1 MHHSTVNGRSRLTF
15 WSHVREFAVPASMI
29 ESAAARRQA
38 GDWSAACAAARVD
51 VDLHLRGL
59 ARTHGR
65 QFADV
70 VRADL
75 RHLAPD
81 LLRWHFPRIRPDG
94 LLRPGLTASL
104 ARYRLDGDDEVHLV
118 ARTPP
123 AWADAGQRI
132 SLALWEPSGPLSRA
146 GGHPHP
152 RPNRRFRLDL
162 HRHLW
167 DVRRTSEL
175 RERAGVEQWVTAD
188 HPADG
193 RAAHRWA
200 AEAALLLRAEGRA
213 DGAVVVRLG
222 ARQRI
227 VLGSDEARHRSTG
240 SGRLDASSHRSTG
253 PGLRDASS
261 HRSNGPGLRDASG
274 RQGTILPDAATWVL
288 PDLELWHAGAIDA
301 DRLHPLV
308 RSALLPDHPPA
319 DSARSPDGAGIPR
332 LVDCRGS
339 THRIGVVNGVLTP
352 LDHDPDDLRR
362 EALLVALGGTGL
374 PCLQAIDAAHRHPED
389 LDDVRARLDH
399 GDVAGA
405 LAIVEDLLG
414 PDALLLSGEL
424 RDELQTAAER
434 KVVHG
439 LYRAELHDVRALPST
454 KDTLLTSA
462 RARRRHAAFRRP

>member
-1 MHHSTVNGRSRLTF
+1 MHHSTVNGQSRLTF

-29 ESAAARRQA
+29 ESATARRQA

-51 VDLHLRGL
+51 VDIPLRGL
-59 ARTHGR
+59 VRTHGR
-65 QFADV
+65 PLADV

-94 LLRPGLTASL
+94 LLRPGLTVSL
-104 ARYRLDGDDEVHLV
+104 ARYRLDGGDVHLV

-132 SLALWEPSGPLSRA
+132 SLALWERSGSLCRA

-152 RPNRRFRLDL
+152 RPDRRFRLDL

-167 DVRRTSEL
+167 DARRTSEL
-175 RERAGVEQWVTAD
+175 RERCGVEQFDAS
-188 HPADG
+188 DG
-193 RAAHRWA
+193 LATHRWA
-200 AEAALLLRAEGRA
+200 AEAELLLRAEGRA
-213 DGAVVVRLG
+213 DSAVVVRLG
-222 ARQRI
+222 SRRRI
-227 VLGSDEARHRSTG
+227 VLGPDSSAAT
-240 SGRLDASSHRSTG
+240 ASRRTSAL
-253 PGLRDASS
+253 PV
-261 HRSNGPGLRDASG
+261 
-274 RQGTILPDAATWVL
+274 LPDAATWVL

-308 RSALLPDHPPA
+308 RSALLPDHPAGPP
-319 DSARSPDGAGIPR
+319 RSPGGTRDPR

-339 THRIGVVNGVLTP
+339 THRIGVVDGVLTP
-352 LDHDPDDLRR
+352 LDHDADDLRR
-362 EALLVALGGTGL
+362 EALLVALGGRGL
-374 PCLQAIDAAHRHPED
+374 PCLQAIDAVHRHPED

-405 LAIVEDLLG
+405 LAVVEDLLG
-414 PDALLLSGEL
+414 PDAPLLSGPL
-424 RDELQTAAER
+424 RDELVTAAER

-439 LYRAELHDVRALPST
+439 LYRAELHDVRALPPAGDCLHT
-454 KDTLLTSA
+454 GT
-462 RARRRHAAFRRP
+462 RARRNAAFRRP